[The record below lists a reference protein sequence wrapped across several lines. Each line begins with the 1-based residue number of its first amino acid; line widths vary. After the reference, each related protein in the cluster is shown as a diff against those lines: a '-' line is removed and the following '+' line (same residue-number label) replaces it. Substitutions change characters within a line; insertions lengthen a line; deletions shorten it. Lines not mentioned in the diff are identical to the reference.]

1 MDAGRKKKGKITLKY
16 KWVIRMTRNG
26 WKLEDR
32 VRTNATVI
40 TDAAKVASDELT
52 DWREL
57 ASDRSTVSISWE
69 NDVISGLRTCS
80 WLVFSPC

>member
-1 MDAGRKKKGKITLKY
+1 MDAGRKNKGKITLKH

-26 WKLEDR
+26 WKLEAR
-32 VRTNATVI
+32 VRTDATVI

-57 ASDRSTVSISWE
+57 ANDKSTVSISWE